1 MDASTYGLGAILSQ
15 DGTLSTTL
23 AKWTKPVLHPITYYS
38 ATFTL
43 TEHNYDIYVWELL
56 AVIQSIVHW
65 RCYLGWTKEPFTILT
80 DHKNLQYWKSP
91 QKLNRRMA
99 RWDADLQE
107 YEYEIQHI
115 QGKTNIPADA
125 LS

>member
-1 MDASTYGLGAILSQ
+1 MQPNFQRNFFLQVDTSAYSLGAVLSQ
-15 DGTLSTTL
+15 EGTTSAML
-23 AKWTKPVLHPITYYS
+23 AKRSKPVLHPIAYYS

-43 TEHNYDIYVWELL
+43 TERNYDIYEWELL

-91 QKLNRRMA
+91 KKLNRQTA
-99 RWDADLQE
+99 
-107 YEYEIQHI
+107 
-115 QGKTNIPADA
+115 
-125 LS
+125 